1 MQETSLDAYFSE
13 VLPTLGERHQ
23 QVLKIFMENT
33 SMNFTNMELSDEL
46 DWSVNRVTP
55 RVFELRGMGKN
66 NPLKN
71 KPILVKSELRPCRI
85 TKRMVNAWGLNYER
99 FS

>member
-1 MQETSLDAYFSE
+1 LSKSHNMQETSLDAYFSE

-23 QVLKIFMENT
+23 QVLKIFI
-33 SMNFTNMELSDEL
+33 NMELSDEL